1 MGAKVYIP
9 TPFRALTHNQATV
22 EVEGKT
28 IADLVEAL
36 DAEYPGI
43 RERVFNE
50 EGEIIDISTSM

>member
-9 TPFRALTHNQATV
+9 TPFRALTRNQATV

-43 RERVFNE
+43 
-50 EGEIIDISTSM
+50 STLRTSGPALSPRSAT